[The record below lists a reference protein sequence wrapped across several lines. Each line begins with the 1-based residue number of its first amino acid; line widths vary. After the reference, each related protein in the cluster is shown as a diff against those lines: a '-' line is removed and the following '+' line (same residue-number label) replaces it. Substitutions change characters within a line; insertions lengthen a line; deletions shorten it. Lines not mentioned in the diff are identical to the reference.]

1 MGLIKAIVDSA
12 TGMLADSWEEYFY
25 CDALSNDV
33 LMVKGQK
40 KVNEKRGGNK
50 KSSDNVISQGSV
62 VAVNEG
68 QCMIIVEQGKI
79 VDVCA
84 EAGEFVF
91 DNSTEPSLFYGNL
104 AESLGKSFSNFGR
117 RIAFGGN
124 TGKDQRV
131 YYFNTKEIM
140 NNLFGTPTPIPFRV
154 LDKNTGFDF
163 DTAVKVNGQYSFK
176 IVDPILFYINVCGN
190 AADSYGKDEILG
202 TMRSELLTA
211 MQPALAKISAK
222 GVRPYEIPGFSTDI
236 CTYLAE
242 ELTNQWTSLRGIQMI
257 KMSINAADMPAED
270 RERFQKWQDT
280 AMLRNSNMAAARQT
294 EAFSNMME
302 NSGKSGGSGMDN
314 VASMAA
320 MSMMSQMMGGNF
332 FGNNGANQA
341 QVPQMQ
347 AAGAAAGWTC
357 SCGAVN
363 KGKFCSECGAKKPAG
378 APLYKC
384 DKCGWEPEDPTHP
397 PKFCP
402 ECGDVF
408 DENDRA

>member
-341 QVPQMQ
+341 QAPQMQ

>member
-40 KVNEKRGGNK
+40 KINEKRGGNK

-104 AESLGKSFSNFGR
+104 AESLGRSFSNFGR

-302 NSGKSGGSGMDN
+302 NSGKSGGSSMDN

-341 QVPQMQ
+341 QAPQMQ